1 MPKRSSRPKD
11 GNQAAG
17 APVRP
22 QADSQADTQ
31 PDNRDV
37 AARQQAGRLLGSF
50 GGKRGGPARA
60 RKLSKARR
68 SQIASKA
75 AKARWENDKQR

>member
-11 GNQAAG
+11 ESRDAG

-22 QADSQADTQ
+22 LADSQADTQ

-37 AARQQAGRLLGSF
+37 AARRQAAQLLGSV
-50 GGKRGGPARA
+50 GGMKGGPARA
-60 RKLSKARR
+60 RKLSKQRR
-68 SQIASKA
+68 SQIARKA
-75 AKARWENDKQR
+75 AKTRWENDKQR